1 MKYYFVSSS
10 SADGILSEILY
21 SAPTSLHN
29 TKVMEWDTEV
39 HPRTV
44 TIKSP
49 EEGVDDLVIDLF
61 EYAIPNF
68 GKYGHDEPNDSSF
81 YLEVTDEIQL
91 DEAKN
96 NQIDIFRF
104 ARNKKLSDSDWT
116 QLPNSPLTDEKK
128 NEWNTYRGLLRNLPT
143 SVTNPWI
150 IDWPTQPS

>member
-1 MKYYFVSSS
+1 MKYYFIFNSSS
-10 SADGILSEILY
+10 DGILSEILY
-21 SAPTSLHN
+21 SHPTSSYN

-44 TIKSP
+44 TIESL
-49 EEGVDDLVIDLF
+49 EEGVDDAVIDLF
-61 EYAIPNF
+61 EHAIPNF
-68 GKYGHDEPNDSSF
+68 GRYGHSEPDTTPF
-81 YLEVTDEIQL
+81 YLEVTDEILL

-96 NQIDIFRF
+96 NQMDLFRL

-116 QLPNSPLTDEKK
+116 QSSDSPLTDENKAA
-128 NEWNTYRGLLRNLPT
+128 WATYRGLLRNLPT